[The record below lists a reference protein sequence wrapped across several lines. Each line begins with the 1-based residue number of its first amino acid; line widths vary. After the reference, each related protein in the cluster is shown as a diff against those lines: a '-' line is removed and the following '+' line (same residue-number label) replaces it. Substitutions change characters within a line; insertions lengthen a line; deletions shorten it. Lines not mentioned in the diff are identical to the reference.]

1 MKNIIIS
8 LISLSIFAVL
18 IYALC
23 YVFNISNV
31 IFSIKNVNGQEYI
44 TFNFYNYV
52 NNFNNSFSSFQET
65 ISKLTENH
73 YNWDDII
80 KAVKSIANILITVV
94 NSLLLPFSIV
104 GSLLN
109 VVCAFIGLPL
119 NNTNPLYALFNGL
132 ASLQIPYIPLD

>member
-1 MKNIIIS
+1 MRLLKGLILLGIFFFCIYS
-8 LISLSIFAVL
+8 LISI
-18 IYALC
+18 
-23 YVFNISNV
+23 FNITNTLFYTTIIDGNSYTTINV
-31 IFSIKNVNGQEYI
+31 YGYL
-44 TFNFYNYV
+44 
-52 NNFNNSFSSFQET
+52 NNFNNSFSAFQET

-73 YNWDDII
+73 YNWSDILSSI
-80 KAVKSIANILITVV
+80 KSIANVLITIV

-132 ASLQIPYIPLD
+132 ASLQIPYIAVD